1 MLWTIKVTSLFK
13 KELVM
18 KVVHLQQFIPN
29 LSFIL
34 LRGLC
39 KIQSGPRGS
48 YTATACIYL
57 WGPCC

>member
-1 MLWTIKVTSLFK
+1 M